1 MGIKN
6 LFFACVSACRT
17 LYYSIL
23 YILQTWN
30 IKSIQ
35 YYPNR
40 QIEHTEKEIQYSM
53 NLIKV
58 EKVVK
63 GKGNCTYLYKY
74 NNCSEDYAEVHKTER
89 KDARKKKNS

>member
-1 MGIKN
+1 
-6 LFFACVSACRT
+6 
-17 LYYSIL
+17 
-23 YILQTWN
+23 
-30 IKSIQ
+30 
-35 YYPNR
+35 
-40 QIEHTEKEIQYSM
+40 M